1 MARLQELAALQQQTN
16 TALLTL
22 VDGGRRPS
30 DDAYERYLALARR
43 LVVGVAAFEAD
54 SPDAFDVS
62 GFAQP
67 LVQWLSMY
75 ADHRQAAGD
84 MEVAKGLRVEADAVT
99 ARYLGATAAAAV
111 RRDRAMLAATEG
123 RSTTP

>member
-1 MARLQELAALQQQTN
+1 M
-16 TALLTL
+16 
-22 VDGGRRPS
+22 DGGRRPS
-30 DDAYERYLALARR
+30 DDAYEHYLELARR
-43 LVVGVAAFEAD
+43 LVAGVAAFEAE
-54 SPDAFDVS
+54 SPGGFDVS

-84 MEVAKGLRVEADAVT
+84 SEAANRLREEADAVAAT
-99 ARYLGATAAAAV
+99 YLGAAATARV

-123 RSTTP
+123 RFHDALNLVQGLREIRRRQR